1 MKISNLIEMTP
12 ELKRDILWTLRTA
25 KMLENHL
32 KGTLYSIMIDSTGE
46 ATMTIYDR
54 HEGDF
59 GFYTHDFKEDGS
71 YKLDFVNNAHTPE
84 ADLYEK
90 AFLKEFNPARYEQK
104 YEEDSDVSEDR

>member
-25 KMLENHL
+25 KTLENHL

-54 HEGDF
+54 REGDF

-71 YKLDFVNNAHTPE
+71 YKLDFVNTSHTPE

-104 YEEDSDVSEDR
+104 YEEDSDVSENR

>member
-12 ELKRDILWTLRTA
+12 ELKRNILWTLRTA
-25 KMLENHL
+25 KTLENHL

-71 YKLDFVNNAHTPE
+71 YKLDFVNTSHTPE

-90 AFLKEFNPARYEQK
+90 AFLKEFNPAEYERK
-104 YEEDSDVSEDR
+104 YKEDSDASENR

>member
-12 ELKRDILWTLRTA
+12 ELKRNILWTLRTA
-25 KMLENHL
+25 KTLENHL
-32 KGTLYSIMIDSTGE
+32 KGALYSIMIDSTGE

-54 HEGDF
+54 HEGDS

-71 YKLDFVNNAHTPE
+71 YKLDFVNTSHTPE

-90 AFLKEFNPARYEQK
+90 AFLKEFNPAEYERK
-104 YEEDSDVSEDR
+104 YKEDSDASENR

>member
-12 ELKRDILWTLRTA
+12 ELKRNILWTLRTA
-25 KMLENHL
+25 KTLENHL

-54 HEGDF
+54 HESDF

-71 YKLDFVNNAHTPE
+71 YKLDFVNTSHTPE

-90 AFLKEFNPARYEQK
+90 AFLKEFNPAEYERK
-104 YEEDSDVSEDR
+104 YKEDSDASENR